1 MSLDGIRGLV
11 DQDFKRG
18 MHDRGWRW
26 LRTRRSRRVLAA
38 VAATICLAMIV
49 AAVLVGSD
57 QGTRS
62 MVVGVVGMVTL
73 GWVGLLMG
81 RSLRYV
87 ATAPTRLL
95 DEQFRARRN
104 AAHAVAWRILV
115 ACIAAVVLGLFLAVA
130 DQPDEALTLSYA
142 QIYVGGAGLLFLA
155 LFLPSIVLAWTL
167 PEESDPDD

>member
-1 MSLDGIRGLV
+1 MSFDGIRGLV

-18 MHDRGWRW
+18 MDDRGWLW
-26 LRTRRSRRVLAA
+26 LRTRRTRRVLAA
-38 VAATICLAMIV
+38 VTATICLVMMV

-62 MVVGVVGMVTL
+62 MVVGVVGMFAL
-73 GWVGLLMG
+73 GWLGLLMG
-81 RSLRYV
+81 WSLRYV

-104 AAHAVAWRILV
+104 AARAVAWQIV
-115 ACIAAVVLGLFLAVA
+115 VGCIATMALGLFLVVA
-130 DQPDEALTLSYA
+130 DQPDEALTLSLA
-142 QIYVGGAGLLFLA
+142 QIYLGGAGLLFLS

-167 PEESDPDD
+167 PEESNPDD

>member
-1 MSLDGIRGLV
+1 LAGL
-11 DQDFKRG
+11 
-18 MHDRGWRW
+18 
-26 LRTRRSRRVLAA
+26 
-38 VAATICLAMIV
+38 
-49 AAVLVGSD
+49 
-57 QGTRS
+57 
-62 MVVGVVGMVTL
+62 
-73 GWVGLLMG
+73 GLLMG

-115 ACIAAVVLGLFLAVA
+115 GSIAVVVLGLFLAVS
-130 DQPDEALTLSYA
+130 DQPDEALALSYA
-142 QIYVGGAGLLFLA
+142 QIYLGGAGLLFLS

>member
-1 MSLDGIRGLV
+1 MSFDGIRGLV
-11 DQDFKRG
+11 DQDWKRG
-18 MHDRGWRW
+18 MDDHGWRW
-26 LRTRRSRRVLAA
+26 LRTRRARRVLAA
-38 VAATICLAMIV
+38 VTATICLAMMV

-62 MVVGVVGMVTL
+62 MGVGVVGMVTL

-142 QIYVGGAGLLFLA
+142 QIYLGGAGLLFLA

>member
-1 MSLDGIRGLV
+1 MTFDVIRGLV
-11 DQDFKRG
+11 DQDWKRG
-18 MHDRGWRW
+18 MDDHGWRW
-26 LRTRRSRRVLAA
+26 LRTRRARRVLAA
-38 VAATICLAMIV
+38 VTATICLAMMV

-57 QGTRS
+57 QGIRY
-62 MVVGVVGMVTL
+62 VGVGVVGMVAL

-87 ATAPTRLL
+87 ATAPSRLL

-115 ACIAAVVLGLFLAVA
+115 ACIAVVVLGLFLAVT
-130 DQPDEALTLSYA
+130 DEPDEALTLSYA
-142 QIYVGGAGLLFLA
+142 QIYLGGAGLLFTA